1 MLRAALVYPLRG
13 DHTESVYL
21 NGLVLSFATAL
32 AASLPGVLGVAAL
45 LPATPLAGY
54 LGAVYRDGVADG
66 SAPPAFGPLWEA
78 ARSGVAV
85 LAVAAAFLL
94 PAAVVI
100 AVTAVGA
107 SGAAD
112 PGGSLSFLGSVRLFA
127 GSTAVLVV
135 ILVALYLLPVGVG
148 AALEAGSARAGLS
161 PAALA
166 GTATTGAY
174 FTAYWVAVV
183 LLGAAVGTAAALA
196 TLGRPG
202 AAVGVAL
209 TFHALVGATHL
220 LGRGY
225 GAQGSLYDLL

>member
-32 AASLPGVLGVAAL
+32 AAGLPGVLAAVAVV
-45 LPATPLAGY
+45 PATPLAGY
-54 LGAVYRDGVADG
+54 LGAVHRDGVADG
-66 SAPPAFGPLWEA
+66 SAPPAFGPLPETV
-78 ARSGVAV
+78 RRGVTV
-85 LAVAAAFLL
+85 LAVAVAYLL

-112 PGGSLSFLGSVRLFA
+112 PGGSLSFLGSFRLFA

-135 ILVALYLLPVGVG
+135 VLVALYLLPVGVG
-148 AALEAGSARAGLS
+148 AALEAGSVRAGVS

-183 LLGAAVGTAAALA
+183 VLGAAVGAAAALA
-196 TLGRPG
+196 TLGRPA
-202 AAVGVAL
+202 AAVGVVL
-209 TFHALVGATHL
+209 TFHALVGSTHL

-225 GAQGSLYDLL
+225 GAEGSLYDLL